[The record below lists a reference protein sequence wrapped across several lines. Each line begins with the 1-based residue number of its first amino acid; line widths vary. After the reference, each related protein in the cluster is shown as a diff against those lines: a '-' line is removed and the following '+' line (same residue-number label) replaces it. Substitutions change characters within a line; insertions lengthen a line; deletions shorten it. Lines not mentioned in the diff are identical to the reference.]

1 MQNINIF
8 NLVRRSLTTV
18 FTKIVANALSSLLG
32 FICLVGVNQAA
43 IASETHQAHTH
54 GLANLTLVSEGG
66 ALEIRFESPAISL
79 LGFEHKPNTDQQE
92 AAVESTKSFLKSAK
106 KVLSIQGGNCEL
118 DEVDVDIHGPAGQGI
133 EASEKEE
140 HHGDEHAADD
150 EHGDEHDKHNSSET
164 HSEVLATYRFTCS
177 ENQEIASISF
187 SLFDDFPN
195 LESIKVNW
203 VTQDKQGQSTLRAGS
218 SILELK

>member
-118 DEVDVDIHGPAGQGI
+118 DEVDVDIHGPAGQGM
-133 EASEKEE
+133 
-140 HHGDEHAADD
+140 
-150 EHGDEHDKHNSSET
+150 HNSSET